1 MMEYTSLRNIC
12 LFLGLIS
19 IMLSSYSCTVGEINE
34 LSDIPRIQ
42 LLSLSGTTITEFED
56 ELIIQISY
64 EDGNGD
70 IGFEET
76 DQFALFV
83 RDIRLEEFDAFYVGP
98 VAPPNVNIPIQGTL
112 NIEFPNLFVFGNS
125 QSETTRFEIKLIDR
139 AMNESNILMTDP
151 VTITK

>member
-1 MMEYTSLRNIC
+1 
-12 LFLGLIS
+12 
-19 IMLSSYSCTVGEINE
+19 MLSSYSCTVGEINE